1 MTNFYC
7 QFDNDDL
14 SIQTYDWPISCG
26 LSGLDY
32 IDDFI
37 LSNIF
42 IIMNLYVLTAN
53 CTQTHILMIEFQQKC
68 LIAY

>member
-42 IIMNLYVLTAN
+42 IIMNLYVLTA
-53 CTQTHILMIEFQQKC
+53 
-68 LIAY
+68 

>member
-1 MTNFYC
+1 MCCFKIMWIYCVHKCIDITVVTNFYC

-42 IIMNLYVLTAN
+42 IIMNLYELTA
-53 CTQTHILMIEFQQKC
+53 
-68 LIAY
+68 